1 MGRLEGRVALVT
13 GAAQGIGAEF
23 AKGLA
28 AEGAKVAISDL
39 DSGQTVVDIISMV
52 LSYALIVFLF
62 SFAGAWLNIS
72 RIE

>member
-39 DSGQTVVDIISMV
+39 DSGQTVVDIIKQ
-52 LSYALIVFLF
+52 
-62 SFAGAWLNIS
+62 AGGDA
-72 RIE
+72 IEKSDV